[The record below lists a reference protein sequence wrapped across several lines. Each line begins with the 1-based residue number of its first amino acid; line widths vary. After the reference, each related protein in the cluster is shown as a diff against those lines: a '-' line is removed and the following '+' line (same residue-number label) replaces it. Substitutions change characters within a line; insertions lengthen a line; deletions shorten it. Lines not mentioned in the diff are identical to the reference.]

1 MGRSPTEG
9 WDSSLKRGLG
19 PAAIFLVVV
28 ITAGVGVR
36 SCVNLPARLAAR
48 TADGVRQGI
57 SEVFVDFL
65 HVRPEV
71 REGTKV
77 FWGQTSAKNQIVVA
91 EKKIEVEY
99 DWEHVW
105 LGSHKVIRLR
115 QAYRVKAGFDL
126 EKPFWIEMG
135 PGTGQA
141 TACLPFPEIL
151 AVSPEGAPV
160 YADDDGWWNKV
171 TDQDRASALGKLA
184 EEARRKAAQSGIL
197 REAEEMTGSR
207 LTDLARAKDIRL
219 KLDYCQP

>member
-1 MGRSPTEG
+1 M
-9 WDSSLKRGLG
+9 KKGLG
-19 PAAIFLVVV
+19 SVVLFLGLV

-36 SCVNLPARLAAR
+36 SCVNLPARLASR
-48 TADGVRQGI
+48 TAEGVRQGI

-77 FWGQTSAKNQIVVA
+77 VWGQTSAKNQIVVA
-91 EKKIEVEY
+91 EKRIEVEY

-115 QAYRVKAGFDL
+115 QAYRIKAGFDL
-126 EKPFWIEMG
+126 EKPFWVEMG
-135 PGTGQA
+135 PEEGQV

-151 AVSPEGAPV
+151 SVSQEDAPT
-160 YADDDGWWNKV
+160 YRDEDGWWNKV
-171 TDQDRASALGKLA
+171 TDADRAAALAKLA
-184 EEARRKAAQSGIL
+184 EEARRQGQQSGIL

-219 KLDYCQP
+219 KLDYRRP